1 MRMKYSRD
9 REEIESGCK
18 YAENC
23 FECPFPD
30 CIISM
35 HEASDTEEDYLVE
48 RQIILET
55 ARYVKKL
62 RDKGKRYRE
71 IAGEMN
77 MPVSTVRRYVIIAQ
91 EDERKNAE
99 QVGHQED

>member
-1 MRMKYSRD
+1 MKYSRD

-62 RDKGKRYRE
+62 RDKGMKYRQ
-71 IAGEMN
+71 IAIEMN
-77 MPVSTVRRYVIIAQ
+77 LPISSVRRYIIIAK
-91 EDERKNAE
+91 EEEKKNAE
-99 QVGHQED
+99 QTGHKED